1 MAAISS
7 GPCAVRHETRK
18 GLCRD
23 RGRAGRRCEGPDH
36 GAALLRAKA
45 TLLLEERLFRLSGGA
60 PDHEQDAANLRQQRH
75 GTLGLGNIAVR
86 VADLLVTNGSFNSV
100 ARPPNL
106 ALDHGPLARGHHIL
120 FDGTLRFHLPGDIDE
135 CPAPI
140 GRRSRCARKRLPG
153 DQLPRM
159 YEVAFHQPKDRRT
172 LRPRR
177 VTARHWRGPEGCRVR
192 ERGRAIVEK
201 SRV

>member
-60 PDHEQDAANLRQQRH
+60 PDYEQDAADLRQQRH

-106 ALDHGPLARGHHIL
+106 VRSWSIGARPSYPFRWHPFVFICPVTSMNVQHQLDDDPDAPENDYQGIS
-120 FDGTLRFHLPGDIDE
+120 
-135 CPAPI
+135 CPACTRLHFI
-140 GRRSRCARKRLPG
+140 NRKTGELLG
-153 DQLPRM
+153 Q
-159 YEVAFHQPKDRRT
+159 E
-172 LRPRR
+172 
-177 VTARHWRGPEGCRVR
+177 E
-192 ERGRAIVEK
+192 
-201 SRV
+201 